1 MGLCFLPATTRV
13 SPQVLKFLLVA
24 PILLF
29 SMVAHEVAH
38 GYAAFRQGDDTAHVL
53 GRLSWNPLRH
63 IDPFMTVLLPLMLFL
78 VNAPFIFG
86 GAKPVP
92 VDPSKYRSLKRGDI
106 IVSMAGIATNLLIAA
121 LFVPAII
128 ALGLLGRAL
137 PAIND
142 TIALVQVMFL
152 LGVTINL
159 ALATFNLIPIPPLD
173 GSHVMKYL
181 LPLSWAVQY
190 QRVARFGFLLLVA
203 LLSFGRPLLMLWFAP
218 MLRVNAFAADAVYP
232 FLLSSPWTT

>member
-1 MGLCFLPATTRV
+1 V
-13 SPQVLKFLLVA
+13 SPTLLKFLLVA

-38 GYAAFRQGDDTAHVL
+38 GYAAYRQGDDTAHVL

-63 IDPFMTVLLPLMLFL
+63 IDPFMTVLLPMMLFL

-92 VDPSKYRSLKRGDI
+92 VDPSKYRSVRRGDI
-106 IVSMAGIATNLLIAA
+106 IVSMAGIVTNLLIAV
-121 LFVPAII
+121 LLVPAIV
-128 ALGLLGRAL
+128 ALGMLGRGL

-142 TIALVQVMFL
+142 TLALVQVMFL

-181 LPLSWAVQY
+181 LPMSWAVQY
-190 QRVARFGFLLLVA
+190 QRVARYGFFLLVA
-203 LLSFGRPLLMLWFAP
+203 LLSFGRPVLMIWFTP
-218 MLRVNAFAADAVYP
+218 MLKLNAVAADAVFPY
-232 FLLSSPWTT
+232 LLTSPWTT